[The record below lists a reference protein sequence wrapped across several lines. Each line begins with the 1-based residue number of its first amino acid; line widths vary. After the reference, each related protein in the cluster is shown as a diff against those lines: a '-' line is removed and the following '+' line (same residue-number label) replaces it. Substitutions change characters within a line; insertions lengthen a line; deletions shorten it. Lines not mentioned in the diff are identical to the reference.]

1 MKENI
6 IIVNCKVSSE
16 AYQMLSMLR
25 QDHEGDGFS
34 VSHAAVV
41 KMDKGKLSLE
51 DGFVAGDAIEG
62 RGWTG
67 GLIGSLVGLLAGPL
81 GVLFG
86 GSVGAMIGS
95 SLDMEDLEGKS
106 ELLEKASECLVDG
119 ETALLLMAQ
128 EEDENALEERFKD
141 LQISVTRLDAA
152 EISSEIENAE
162 EKESKTIIE
171 TIKDFANE
179 VLGKVEKQQ
188 NENKEI
194 TDGDYD
200 KSLAVKCVNGTFVGK
215 KTENIIAYKGIPFV
229 GEQPVGELRWK
240 PPVDVVADD
249 GVYEAYHNA
258 KSACQNEE
266 MSDYQGEDCLY
277 LNVWKAEDA
286 GTEKKPVMVWIHGG
300 AFVAGGTGVS
310 LFDCHDFMKE
320 NPDVIV
326 VTIAYRLGVLGFLHL
341 SHLSDGG
348 DYKDAQN
355 LGLMDQMMALKWVH
369 ENIAGFGGDP
379 DNVTIW
385 GESAGAGSCTM
396 LPLVKGSHLYFKR
409 VIAQSGAPSQTIPPE
424 ESIGCTNDLMEVL
437 GCKTVADLRR
447 VDAKKL
453 VEASAVLTVRL
464 FPERDGSF
472 LPADPLKAYADG
484 AAKDIVF
491 LQGCNKDE
499 MNFFVSV
506 LGEEG
511 FKMWAADRKSKKYDR
526 QLTDEEKTLVES
538 FCKEGHTESWEPDSR
553 LFSQSWF
560 IAPAIRTTENQTKA
574 GGKSY
579 TYYYR
584 VESSMPILKS
594 AHGEE
599 LPIVFCHPEMTD
611 GRPYDETFSKTM
623 RKMWVQF
630 AKTGN
635 PSLSAEESPDGKA
648 KEWPLYDLENKQVMV
663 LDEFNIHP
671 EKETEIKI
679 VDRERSYFLTKYYML

>member
-6 IIVNCKVSSE
+6 IIVNCKIPSE
-16 AYQMLSMLR
+16 AYQILSVLR
-25 QDHEGDGFS
+25 QDPEGDGFS
-34 VSHAAVV
+34 ISHTALV
-41 KMDKGKLSLE
+41 KMDSGKLSLE
-51 DGFVAGDAIEG
+51 DGFITGDAIEG

-86 GSVGAMIGS
+86 GSIGS
-95 SLDMEDLEGKS
+95 LIGDSMDLDELEGKS
-106 ELLEKASECLVDG
+106 ELLEKVSGCLVDG
-119 ETALLLMAQ
+119 ETALLMLAQ
-128 EEDENALEERFKD
+128 EEDESELAQRLKD
-141 LQISVTRLDAA
+141 FQITLTRMDAA
-152 EISSEIENAE
+152 EVASEIENAK
-162 EKESKTIIE
+162 EKENKTIVE
-171 TIKDFANE
+171 KIKDFANE
-179 VLGKVEKQQ
+179 VLGKVETQQ

-200 KSLAVKCVNGTFVGK
+200 RTLAVKCKNGTFVGR

-240 PPVDVVADD
+240 APVDSASDD
-249 GVYEAYHNA
+249 GVYEAFYNA

-277 LNVWKAEDA
+277 LNIWKTEDT
-286 GTEKKPVMVWIHGG
+286 GDKKKPVMVWIHGG
-300 AFVAGGTGVS
+300 AFVAGGTGVA

-326 VTIAYRLGVLGFLHL
+326 VTVAYRLGVLGFLHL
-341 SHLSDGG
+341 SHLPDGG
-348 DYKDAQN
+348 EYKDAQN

-385 GESAGAGSCTM
+385 GESAGAASCTM
-396 LPLVKGSHLYFKR
+396 LPLIKGSHQYFKR
-409 VIAQSGAPSQTIPPE
+409 VIAQSGAPIQTISPE
-424 ESIGCTNDLMEVL
+424 ESIGCTNDMMEVL
-437 GCKTVADLRR
+437 GCKTVADLQK

-464 FPERDGSF
+464 FPERDGSL
-472 LPADPLKAYADG
+472 LPTDTFEAYANG
-484 AAKDIVF
+484 AAKDITF

-511 FKMWAADRKSKKYDR
+511 FKMWAADRKAKKYDK
-526 QLTDEEKTLVES
+526 QLTDEERALVES
-538 FCKEGHTESWEPDSR
+538 FCKEGCKESWEPDSR

-579 TYYYR
+579 AYFYR
-584 VESSMPILKS
+584 VESSAPILKS

-599 LPIVFCHPEMTD
+599 LPIVFKHPEMTEV
-611 GRPYDETFSKTM
+611 RPYDETFSKTM

-635 PSLSAEESPDGKA
+635 PSLSAEESPDGKEH
-648 KEWPLYDLENKQVMV
+648 EWPLYDLIDRTVMV
-663 LDEFNIHP
+663 LDEDNIHP
-671 EKETEIKI
+671 EKEAEIKI